1 MFGAAVY
8 GIARYGLQP
17 CHGRGDNDVP
27 PLLGDELRQD
37 GSYGVQ
43 DSFDIDIYHIHPV
56 VYFQF

>member
-1 MFGAAVY
+1 MFDAAVY

-17 CHGRGDNDVP
+17 CHGSGDNDVH
-27 PLLGDELRQD
+27 PLLGAELRQD
-37 GSYGVQ
+37 GTYRAT